1 MRKRGTAVFDIILFD
16 LDGTLTDPEE
26 GITKCV
32 SYALEKMGLGTWERS
47 RLRCFIGPPL
57 KEQFMEFC
65 GISEDR
71 AEQAVEKYRE
81 RYRDTGIFEN
91 RAYPGIVPL
100 LEKLVGRGMRLVI
113 ATSKPEVFARRILEA
128 YGMEPYFREIV
139 GSELD
144 GRRTDKAQVIE
155 EALGRMGVS
164 REDRGRVLMVGDRKH
179 DIAGAK
185 RCGIASLGVRFGYAG
200 EGELEEAGADWIVD
214 TVEELEGF
222 LLRGNAP
229 K

>member
-1 MRKRGTAVFDIILFD
+1 MFSVILFD

-26 GITKCV
+26 GITRCV
-32 SYALEKMGLGTWERS
+32 NYALEQLGLGTWERS
-47 RLRCFIGPPL
+47 QLRCFIGPPL

-65 GISEDR
+65 GISE
-71 AEQAVEKYRE
+71 EQANLAVEKYRE

-91 RAYPGIVPL
+91 RAYPGIASL
-100 LEKLVGRGMRLVI
+100 LEKLAGRGARLAL
-113 ATSKPEVFARRILEA
+113 ATSKPELFARQILQA
-128 YGMEPYFREIV
+128 YGLIGYLEEAV

-155 EALGRMGVS
+155 EALRRMGVS
-164 REDRGRVLMVGDRKH
+164 REERGQVLMVGDRMH

-185 RCGIASLGVRFGYAG
+185 RCGVASLGVRFGYAQD
-200 EGELEEAGADWIVD
+200 GELEAAGADLIVD
-214 TVEELEGF
+214 TVEELEEF
-222 LLRGNAP
+222 LLRKSAP